1 MRDVNNPESAISP
14 ENHIASE
21 SDSKVDPIPN
31 LPPEIASEIFLHFL
45 PVYPECPPPS
55 GSTSPVLLPQI
66 CRHWR
71 EIALSTPRLW
81 RAIKIV
87 IRVSGGKYPQALD
100 RLTTWLARSAES
112 PLSLHIQMARN
123 FSFLRLF
130 VHEFVPHRHRLEYLV
145 VEGPFKLFSSL
156 RGDMPLLQS
165 LTLTCPNHSSREP
178 PTDIF
183 SGTPKLMDVVLCTF
197 DKRVMLLPLAQLTSL
212 SVEFV
217 SPPECTEI
225 LRIAVNLVRCTFTIY
240 TDREETNT
248 PDPVIPVHHHRLR
261 HLTFRPVDGQVID
274 GLLRVLTLPGLQ
286 TLKIYKYGFTLTAL
300 AALLAHSQCTLL
312 ELRVTHVG
320 FTEVTSEATYR
331 EALPSIVTIA
341 VDRLPPGMT
350 PISR

>member
-1 MRDVNNPESAISP
+1 MHDANNPENAISP
-14 ENHIASE
+14 ENHIPSA
-21 SDSKVDPIPN
+21 SDSRVDPILN
-31 LPPEIASEIFLHFL
+31 LPPEIVSEIFLHFL
-45 PVYPECPPPS
+45 PVYPDFPPPS
-55 GSTSPVLLPQI
+55 GSTSPVLLSQI

-87 IRVSGGKYPQALD
+87 IRVSGGKHPRALD
-100 RLTTWLARSAES
+100 RLTTWLARSADS
-112 PLSLHIQMARN
+112 PLSLHIHLARN

-130 VHEFVPHRHRLEYLV
+130 VHECVPHRHRLEYLV

-183 SGTPKLMDVVLCTF
+183 SGTPKLADVVLCTF
-197 DKRVMLLPLAQLTSL
+197 DKRVMHLPLAQLTSL
-212 SVEFV
+212 SVEFT
-217 SPPECTEI
+217 SPPECTEV
-225 LRIAVNLVRCTFTIY
+225 LRAAVNLVRCTFTIY
-240 TDREETNT
+240 TDRDETNT
-248 PDPVIPVHHHRLR
+248 VPVIPVHHHRLR

-274 GLLRVLTLPGLQ
+274 GLLRSLTLPGLQ

-300 AALLAHSQCTLL
+300 AAFLDHSQCTLL
-312 ELRVTHVG
+312 EFRVTHVG
-320 FTEVTSEATYR
+320 FTEVTSEAAYR